1 MMLKIKDLSF
11 SYKTKKGKNLVFD
24 DLNID
29 FMPGFNVILGPNGS
43 GKSTMLKSIFGLLS
57 YKGEIWFGGNEITK
71 ISSDEKAKL
80 ISYLPQM
87 DIETSSLT
95 VMEMVLLGRLPELTR
110 RIKKKDLNIVNKTM
124 NSLNISHLATRP
136 FNELSGGQKKIVFIA
151 QTLVR
156 EPKII
161 LLDEPVNS
169 LDLQKQLELCSLLR
183 EIIKEK
189 NINIIVVLHDI
200 NLACRFAHH
209 IVILDSEGK
218 LYSYGKPKEVVN
230 KKMLEEVYGVVA
242 SVSYDENEIPSIA
255 AIRSVNRTSGMGSSL
270 SD

>member
-24 DLNID
+24 DLSIP

-43 GKSTMLKSIFGLLS
+43 GKSTMLKSIFGILN
-57 YKGEIWFGGNEITK
+57 YKGEIWFGGNEITE
-71 ISSDEKAKL
+71 ISRDEKTKL

-87 DIETSSLT
+87 DIETSALT

-110 RIKKKDLNIVNKTM
+110 RVKEKDLNIVNETM

-156 EPKII
+156 EPKIM

-183 EIIKEK
+183 QIINEK
-189 NINIIVVLHDI
+189 NMNIIVVLHDI
-200 NLACRFAHH
+200 NLASRFAHYM
-209 IVILDSEGK
+209 IILDSEGK
-218 LYSYGKPKEVVN
+218 LYSTGKPQEVVTE
-230 KKMLEEVYGVVA
+230 KMLEEVYGVVS
-242 SVSYDENEIPSIA
+242 SVSYDENGIPSVS
-255 AIRSVNRTSGMGSSL
+255 AIKSVNTSSKVIV
-270 SD
+270 